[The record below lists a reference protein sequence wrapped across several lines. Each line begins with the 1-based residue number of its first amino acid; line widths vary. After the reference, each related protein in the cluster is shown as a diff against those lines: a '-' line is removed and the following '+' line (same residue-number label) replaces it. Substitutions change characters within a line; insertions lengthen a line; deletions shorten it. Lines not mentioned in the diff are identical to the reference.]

1 MNFTRRIVS
10 PLFVFLF
17 AVSVVYSQSPDTL
30 SGNPGDR
37 LTVTL
42 NDKLVIDDAELP
54 GIPRTGLIA
63 LQLYSERRDG
73 EWGASLVQFRSI
85 RIKELISE
93 D

>member
-10 PLFVFLF
+10 PLFVVLF

-54 GIPRTGLIA
+54 GIPRQGPIA
-63 LQLYSERRDG
+63 LQLHSERRDG